1 MSFNTSLSGLN
12 AASKDLSV
20 TSNNIA
26 NANSTGFKKSRAEF
40 GDIYAVSAFGA
51 SKTATGQGAK
61 TEMVRQIFSQGTLNF
76 TDNTLDLAISGQG
89 FFAFQPNLT
98 STETVYTRAGAMGV
112 NKDGYVVNST
122 GQLMKVLPVNA
133 QTGAVS
139 STSLATSIPLQL
151 PAGAGQPVPTSNVD
165 VSFNLPS
172 SATTPTVTPFDTTTQ
187 NPSGSG
193 VYVPNPNSYN
203 QSTSVQIYDSLG
215 NAHLLTMYFVKTETS
230 NQWEVHAQVDS
241 MQPDKHGGP
250 QTITFNT
257 DGTIAA
263 ASSFSLTVP
272 AADLQNGA
280 ADLPFNVN
288 IPVTATQY
296 NSPFQLYDLNQNG
309 QAPGRLSGISIGEDG
324 LVKADYTNGSSMFLG
339 KVALVDF
346 KNPNG
351 LKQIGD
357 NSWIATVDS
366 GEPLVGEPGTGSY
379 GKIQSGALEAS
390 TVDLT
395 AELVNLIVAQR
406 NFQANAKA
414 IETNKA
420 VSDTI
425 INIR

>member
-12 AASKDLSV
+12 SASKDLAV

-51 SKTATGQGAK
+51 SKTATGQGAS
-61 TEMVRQIFSQGTLNF
+61 TQVVRQIFSQGTLEF

-89 FFAFQPNLT
+89 YFAFQPNVS
-98 STETVYTRAGAMGV
+98 STETIYTRAGALGV
-112 NKDGYVVNST
+112 NKDGYVVNSA
-122 GQLMKVLPVNA
+122 GQLLKVLPVDKNS
-133 QTGAVS
+133 GAVT

-151 PAGAGQPVPTSNVD
+151 PAGAGQPVATANVEA
-165 VSFNLPS
+165 SFNLPS
-172 SATTPTVTPFDTTTQ
+172 SASAPSVTPFDTTTEV
-187 NPSGSG
+187 PAGSG
-193 VYVPNPNSYN
+193 KYVPNSNSYN
-203 QSTSVQIYDSLG
+203 QATSVQIFDSLG
-215 NAHLLTMYFVKTETS
+215 NAHLLTMYFVKTTTA
-230 NQWEVHAQVDS
+230 NTWEVHTQVDS

-250 QTITFNT
+250 QTITFNS
-257 DGTIAA
+257 DGTISA

-272 AADLQNGA
+272 AAELNNGA
-280 ADLPFNVN
+280 GDLTFNVN
-288 IPVTATQY
+288 IPASATQY
-296 NSPFQLYDLNQNG
+296 NAPFQIYDLNQDG
-309 QAPGRLSGISIGEDG
+309 QAPGRLSGLSIGEDG
-324 LVKADYTNGSSMFLG
+324 LVQATYTNGSNLYLG
-339 KVALVDF
+339 KIALVDF

-357 NSWIATVDS
+357 NSWIETVES
-366 GEPLVGEPGTGSY
+366 GEALVGEPGTGSY

-414 IETNKA
+414 IEANKA
-420 VSDTI
+420 LSDTI